1 MLNLSVKNDW
11 IIARQLLW
19 GELAPYSKKKI
30 KPQDVL
36 TFEWEK
42 PKRIQ
47 LPKQEITQETVKKA
61 MELANRRKS
70 QLLKA
75 GALN

>member
-1 MLNLSVKNDW
+1 M
-11 IIARQLLW
+11 
-19 GELAPYSKKKI
+19 E
-30 KPQDVL
+30 
-36 TFEWEK
+36 FEWEK
-42 PKRIQ
+42 QKKIQ